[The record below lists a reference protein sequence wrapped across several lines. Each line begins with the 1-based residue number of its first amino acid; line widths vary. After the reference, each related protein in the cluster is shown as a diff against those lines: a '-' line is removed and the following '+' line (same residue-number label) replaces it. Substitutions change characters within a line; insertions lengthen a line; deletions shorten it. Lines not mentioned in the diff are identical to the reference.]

1 MLKNIIKKALFYVS
15 SARYEGLPMTMIEA
29 QSFGLPVISMDFDTG
44 PRDIISN
51 GTDGYIITG
60 KDMRTVKN
68 LFSKKILE
76 LLNDKEK
83 LKLLNKNALKA
94 ARRFSEE
101 EIIKKWVHILE
112 EL

>member
-1 MLKNIIKKALFYVS
+1 MIKK
-15 SARYEGLPMTMIEA
+15 
-29 QSFGLPVISMDFDTG
+29 
-44 PRDIISN
+44 
-51 GTDGYIITG
+51 
-60 KDMRTVKN
+60 
-68 LFSKKILE
+68 
-76 LLNDKEK
+76 K